1 MECNNR
7 QNQEGGVVS
16 ALEALGALEDMV
28 NTLDAKVD
36 YLDSRLSRAE
46 TRLEEI
52 AAEQDQKQAR
62 S

>member
-1 MECNNR
+1 MENNCR
-7 QNQEGGVVS
+7 LNQDNEVVP
-16 ALEALGALEDMV
+16 ALEALYALEDMV
-28 NTLDAKVD
+28 NTLDAKID